1 VTKRIRAAT
10 DVGGTYTDLVYYTID
25 DATGQCGQVR
35 TAKVDTTP
43 PHFEKGVLA
52 SLRKGEVATSDLEF
66 FAHGATVV
74 INAITERKGARVGLI
89 TTRGFRDVIEIARG
103 NRPDLFN
110 FDFEKPRPFV
120 ERHLRLELTERCNY
134 KGEIEV
140 AADLTQIPQILEAF
154 AKEDVQAIAVCF
166 LHAYRNPRN
175 EAAVVSAIRAA
186 LPGMSVIASHE
197 ISRQWREYER
207 ASTTVL
213 AAYVHPVTQRYIN
226 SLEQELEGSGFQGR
240 PFMMLSNGGIATV
253 ATAKSNPVAM
263 VESGPASGIFAGAHL
278 GKLIGA
284 PNLIMLD
291 IGGTTAKCALVEG
304 GQIRI
309 STDYHVERTRQSPG
323 YPIQTAVSEIV
334 EIGNGGGSIAW
345 VDSGGKLHVG
355 PQSAG
360 ADPGPA
366 AYGRGGKHAT
376 TTDANLMLGRIDPAS
391 FAGGEVTPDRDA
403 VQRAF
408 EELGGKLGVSAVEA
422 ARGVVRIANAN
433 MTNALRL
440 VSTNKGYDPREFA
453 LMAFGGGGPMHAVA
467 LARELRVPRV
477 IVPVN
482 SAVFSAWGMLLTDLR
497 RDYVHTF
504 LTSLNAANIRTIVDQ
519 FHAMEAEAADNMA
532 REGFGTALQLE
543 HLLDLRYQGQE
554 HTVKVAA
561 PLSAAGFDATAVAN
575 AFHDAYE
582 KLYTYRLPNP
592 IQVVNFHLVARA
604 VVPKPSLPIAV
615 VTGRRLRDS
624 VIGTRRVDFDLAGI
638 LETTIY
644 NGAAMEPGMQLEGP
658 AVIQEPAVT
667 LVVPPGERVTIDS
680 YGNYHVELQKQE
692 PSR

>member
-1 VTKRIRAAT
+1 MTIRIRAAT

-25 DATGQCGQVR
+25 NVTGQCGKVR

-43 PHFEKGVLA
+43 PDFEKGVMA
-52 SLRKGEVATSDLEF
+52 ALRKGEVSTPDLEF

-110 FDFEKPRPFV
+110 FNFEKPRPFV
-120 ERHLRLELTERCNY
+120 ERHLRAELTERCNY
-134 KGEIEV
+134 KGEIE
-140 AADLTQIPQILEAF
+140 APADLGELPRILEKF
-154 AKEDVQAIAVCF
+154 ANEAVQSIAVCF
-166 LHAYRNPRN
+166 LHAYRNPAN
-175 EAAVVSAIRAA
+175 EAAVVAAIRAA
-186 LPGMSVIASHE
+186 WPEMSVIASHE
-197 ISRQWREYER
+197 ISREWREYER

-213 AAYVHPVTQRYIN
+213 SAYVHPVTQRYIN
-226 SLEQELEGSGFQGR
+226 SLEQELAVSGFKER

-253 ATAKSNPVAM
+253 ATAKANPVAM
-263 VESGPASGIFAGAHL
+263 VESGPASGIFAGAHM
-278 GKLIGA
+278 GKLIDE

-291 IGGTTAKCALVEG
+291 IGGTTAKCALIEG
-304 GQIRI
+304 GNIRI
-309 STDYHVERTRQSPG
+309 STDYHVERTRKSPG

-366 AYGRGGKHAT
+366 AYGRGGQQAT
-376 TTDANLMLGRIDPAS
+376 TTDANLLLGRIDPSS
-391 FAGGEVTPDRDA
+391 FAGGEVTPDWDVVNR
-403 VQRAF
+403 VF
-408 EELGGKLGVSAVEA
+408 GELGSKLGVSAIDA

-467 LARELRVPRV
+467 LARELKVPRV
-477 IVPVN
+477 IIPVN

-497 RDYVHTF
+497 RDYVYTF
-504 LTSLNAANIRTIVDQ
+504 LTSLEAARTGTIVEQ
-519 FHAMEAEAADNMA
+519 FRTMEADASANME
-532 REGFGTALQLE
+532 RDGFKVDATSLRFE
-543 HLLDLRYQGQE
+543 HLLDLRYKGQE
-554 HTVKVAA
+554 HTVKIAA
-561 PLSAAGFDATAVAN
+561 PVSATGLDAAAVAS
-575 AFHDAYE
+575 AFHAAYE

-592 IQVVNFHLVARA
+592 IQVVNFHLVARV
-604 VVPKPSLPIAV
+604 VVPKPSLPTAS
-615 VTGRRLRDS
+615 VTGRQLKDT
-624 VIGTRRVDFDLAGI
+624 VIGTRRVDFDIAGI
-638 LETTIY
+638 LDAVIY
-644 NGAAMEPGMQLEGP
+644 NGSLMEPGMRLEGP

-667 LVVPPGERVTIDS
+667 LVVPPGERVEVDE
-680 YGNYHVELQKQE
+680 YGNYHVELAA
-692 PSR
+692 

>member
-1 VTKRIRAAT
+1 MANRIRAAT
-10 DVGGTYTDLVYYTID
+10 DVGGTYTDLVYYAVD
-25 DATGQCGQVR
+25 SVTGQCGKVR

-52 SLRKGEVATSDLEF
+52 SLHKGEVSAGDLDF

-134 KGEIEV
+134 KGEIETP
-140 AADLTQIPQILEAF
+140 ANLTELPDILETF
-154 AKEDVQAIAVCF
+154 AKEKVQAIAICF
-166 LHAYRNPRN
+166 LHAYRNPTN
-175 EAAVVSAIRAA
+175 EAAAAAAIRAA
-186 LPGMSVIASHE
+186 WPDISVIASHE
-197 ISRQWREYER
+197 ISREWREYER

-213 AAYVHPVTQRYIN
+213 SAYVHPVTRRYIN
-226 SLEQELEGSGFQGR
+226 SLEQALVSSGFKKT

-253 ATAKSNPVAM
+253 ATAKANPVAM
-263 VESGPASGIFAGAHL
+263 VESGPASGIFAGVHM
-278 GKLIGA
+278 GKLIGER
-284 PNLIMLD
+284 NLIMLD

-304 GQIRI
+304 GNIRI

-376 TTDANLMLGRIDPAS
+376 TTDANLLLGRIDPTS
-391 FAGGEVTPDRDA
+391 FASGEVTPDWDA

-408 EELGGKLGVSAVEA
+408 AELGGKLGVSAVDA
-422 ARGVVRIANAN
+422 ARGVIRIANAN
-433 MTNALRL
+433 MINALRL

-497 RDYVHTF
+497 RDYIHTF
-504 LTSLNAANIRTIVDQ
+504 PTSLDAVKTLTIVDQ
-519 FHAMEAEAADNMA
+519 FRAMEAEAAAHMEW
-532 REGFGTALQLE
+532 EGFKVDATSLHFE

-554 HTVKVAA
+554 HTVKIAA
-561 PLSAAGFDATAVAN
+561 PVSAAGIDAN
-575 AFHDAYE
+575 AIASAFHAAYE

-604 VVPKPSLPIAV
+604 VVPKPSLPAAA
-615 VTGRRLRDS
+615 VTGRSLLDT
-624 VIGTRRVDFDLAGI
+624 VIGIRRVDFDVAGN
-638 LETTIY
+638 LDATIY
-644 NGAAMEPGMQLEGP
+644 NGALMEPGMRLEGP

-667 LVVPPGERVTIDS
+667 LVVPPGERVIIDQ
-680 YGNYHVELQKQE
+680 YGNYHVHLQ
-692 PSR
+692 P

>member
-1 VTKRIRAAT
+1 VTIRIRAAT

-25 DATGQCGQVR
+25 SVTGQCGKVC

-43 PHFEKGVLA
+43 PNFEKGVLT
-52 SLRKGEVATSDLEF
+52 SLRKGEVSIGDLEF

-110 FDFEKPRPFV
+110 FNFEKPRPFV

-134 KGEIEV
+134 KGEIEIPV
-140 AADLTQIPQILEAF
+140 DLTGLPRILETF
-154 AKEDVQAIAVCF
+154 AREQVQSIAVCF
-166 LHAYRNPRN
+166 LHAYRNPAN
-175 EAAVVSAIRAA
+175 EAAVVAAIRATW
-186 LPGMSVIASHE
+186 PEMSVIASHE
-197 ISRQWREYER
+197 ISREWREYER

-213 AAYVHPVTQRYIN
+213 SAYVHPVTQRYIN
-226 SLEQELEGSGFQGR
+226 SLEEELARSGFKER

-253 ATAKSNPVAM
+253 ATAKANPVAM
-263 VESGPASGIFAGAHL
+263 VESGPASGIFAGAHM
-278 GKLIGA
+278 GKLIGE

-304 GQIRI
+304 GNIRI

-376 TTDANLMLGRIDPAS
+376 TTDANLLLGCIDPAS
-391 FAGGEVTPDRDA
+391 FAGGEVTPDWDA

-408 EELGGKLGVSAVEA
+408 AELGGRLGVSAADA

-467 LARELRVPRV
+467 LARELKVPRV

-504 LTSLNAANIRTIVDQ
+504 LTSLDAAKTVTIVDQ
-519 FHAMEAEAADNMA
+519 FRAMEAEASTHME
-532 REGFGTALQLE
+532 REGFKVDATSLRFE

-554 HTVKVAA
+554 HTVKIAA
-561 PLSAAGFDATAVAN
+561 PVSAAGIDADAVAS
-575 AFHDAYE
+575 AFHAAYE

-604 VVPKPSLPIAV
+604 LVPKPSLPTAA
-615 VTGRRLRDS
+615 VTGRRLQDT
-624 VIGTRRVDFDLAGI
+624 VIGTRRVDFDVAGS
-638 LETTIY
+638 LDAVIY
-644 NGAAMEPGMQLEGP
+644 NGALMEPGMQLEGP

-667 LVVPPGERVTIDS
+667 LVVPPGERVTIDQ
-680 YGNYHVELQKQE
+680 YGNYHVHLQ
-692 PSR
+692 P